1 MRSRTSS
8 ERIESFEVLSDEYN
22 RADHVVTIYS
32 RMIIKNEPEKV
43 QPEEHGMSESTNWH
57 IDYHSHRFIFWK
69 KNRIKKSLYGQ
80 QTFCILVLGVI
91 RNFIL
96 FSYSLPLQSTDTIL
110 DR

>member
-8 ERIESFEVLSDEYN
+8 ERIESFEVLFDEYN

-43 QPEEHGMSESTNWH
+43 QPEEHGMSESTNCH

-69 KNRIKKSLYGQ
+69 KNKIKKSLYGQ
-80 QTFCILVLGVI
+80 QTFCIWCDSKFHSFFVFSPTTEYRYDI
-91 RNFIL
+91 R
-96 FSYSLPLQSTDTIL
+96 
-110 DR
+110 